1 MMATRWQVSFLS
13 EFPQGGLSHVGGL
26 QLLTTMTSLFTD
38 VAGNA
43 AILICWT
50 QDFLSIFYHRN
61 LFKSKSVSSPETNVW
76 NTEIRLAAFP
86 TIFLKRVWRGGKEE
100 REEDQRNERRR
111 RWKKEKG

>member
-1 MMATRWQVSFLS
+1 MAGFPFFP

-86 TIFLKRVWRGGKEE
+86 TIFLKREYGEEE
-100 REEDQRNERRR
+100 RR
-111 RWKKEKG
+111 KEKRRPKK